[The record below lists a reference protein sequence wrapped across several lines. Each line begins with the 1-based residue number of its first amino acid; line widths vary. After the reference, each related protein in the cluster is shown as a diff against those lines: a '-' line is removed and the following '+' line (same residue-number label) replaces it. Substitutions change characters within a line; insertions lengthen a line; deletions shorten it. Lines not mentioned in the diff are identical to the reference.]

1 DRAVGV
7 EPAHAAHEGDEA
19 DARHIRDQAIMLGH
33 VADALAQRHAV
44 EDVPA
49 EDLRG
54 SRGGLEEAQEQPEE
68 RRLAGAVWADESD
81 RSLRNRDGKVV
92 DGADF
97 AEDRK
102 STRLNSSHV

>member
-1 DRAVGV
+1 MRAADRTFRV

-44 EDVPA
+44 EDVAA

-68 RRLAGAVWADESD
+68 RRLTGAVSADECA
-81 RSLRNRDGKVV
+81 RTLRNPGGSVV
-92 DGADF
+92 AGNNTS
-97 AEDRK
+97 EP
-102 STRLNSSHV
+102 